1 MRARRRE
8 LVALATVVVS
18 SLAGVSCKDI
28 GLAAPVDNGG
38 ACTNNSACVA
48 TTPSNTLSLS
58 AATTSIP
65 VGGGVAITPMY
76 NGQLLISNSLALQAT
91 VSDSTVLSGSAFAA
105 SGLSVG
111 GATITATYQGAS
123 ASISFVVV
131 PQDGLSGIMHLITS
145 PSTGAWQW
153 FPGAMHVVPGA
164 AVEFG
169 IGNGAVQHNVVF
181 DSVPGAPQNIP
192 AGASG
197 FATVSTF
204 ETVGSF
210 PFHCSIHGEA
220 GVINVV
226 SP

>member
-1 MRARRRE
+1 MRTRRRD
-8 LVALATVVVS
+8 LVALGALM
-18 SLAGVSCKDI
+18 LAIAGASCKDI

-38 ACTNNSACVA
+38 SCTNNTSCVA
-48 TTPSNTLSLS
+48 ATPSNTLTLS
-58 AATTSIP
+58 AATSSIP

-131 PQDGLSGIMHLITS
+131 PQNGLSGIMHLITN
-145 PSTGAWQW
+145 PGTGAWQW
-153 FPGAMHVVPGA
+153 FPGTMHVALGA

-169 IGNGAVQHNVVF
+169 IANGSVQHNVIF

-192 AGASG
+192 VGASE

-204 ETVGSF
+204 GTVGTF

-226 SP
+226 AP